1 MSSPEIDVHK
11 AIVSWLSY
19 ALPADSLVHH
29 SPNEGRHNVA
39 FRAKQKS
46 MGMQAGWPDIEIFVA
61 AKHFKKPLFYF
72 APIFLEVK
80 SEKGK
85 LSKKQRAVL
94 EKLRTLGAHTAVV
107 RSIDDARNFLAGII
121 KVYA

>member
-1 MSSPEIDVHK
+1 MSSPEIEVHK
-11 AIVSWLSY
+11 AIVSWLGY

-39 FRAKQKS
+39 WRAKQKR
-46 MGMQAGWPDIEIFVA
+46 MGMQAGWPDLEIFVA
-61 AKHFKKPLFYF
+61 PKHFKRPLFNF

-80 SEKGK
+80 SDKGK

-94 EKLRTLGAHTAVV
+94 EKLRTLGAHAAVV
-107 RSIDDARNFLAGII
+107 RSIDDARAFLNEII
-121 KVYA
+121 EVHA